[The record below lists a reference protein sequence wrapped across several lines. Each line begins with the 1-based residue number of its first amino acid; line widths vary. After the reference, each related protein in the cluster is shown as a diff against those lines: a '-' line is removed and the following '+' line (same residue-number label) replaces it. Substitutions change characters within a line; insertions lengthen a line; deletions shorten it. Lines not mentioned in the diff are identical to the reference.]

1 MKVSIHQQD
10 ATLINIYVPNSRASK
25 YMKHD
30 ILRGRNRQCNS
41 NSWVLHMPYSI
52 MDRTRLKNQ
61 QTEDLNITINQL
73 ELIDIYRVFHPK
85 MVEYTFFS
93 SAPVAFRRQ
102 TMN

>member
-1 MKVSIHQQD
+1 MMKVSIHQQD

-52 MDRTRLKNQ
+52 MDRTRLKKSTNRRLEYHYKS
-61 QTEDLNITINQL
+61 TRINRHL
-73 ELIDIYRVFHPK
+73 
-85 MVEYTFFS
+85 
-93 SAPVAFRRQ
+93 
-102 TMN
+102 